1 MERPSNMHR
10 RTFFS
15 HLSLAAAAAAQGN
28 AQSPVRPAG
37 KRILAWAH
45 ADKDFGGP
53 RDPMR
58 RRLDQAREAGIEVLL
73 PFVHST
79 PQEDQAWYNSGLRGF
94 VCKDLLSRLSEL
106 GREAGIE
113 VHPILGGT
121 TDVGQDAAA
130 RRRSSYLSGK
140 PGGSRQDGR
149 FCASDASSRTGPP
162 RIAVDILDHHDVP
175 GLHLDYMRYL
185 DTGNG
190 LKWPC
195 RCAACRRRYRVIF
208 GKEEI
213 TAADLETPGAVYKY
227 LQFRNGNI
235 AGSVE
240 QIHAIA
246 RQRGVKLSLA
256 ARANYFGEALV
267 EGQDWADWARRG
279 WLDFICPMNYIT
291 SREEHR
297 RQLAAQLSL
306 VGGACPVYSG
316 VGRKWSA
323 GELPTA
329 EMILQAED
337 ALSLGAEGIAIF
349 QFSALSDDDFTAL
362 RSFSRSA
369 GG

>member
-1 MERPSNMHR
+1 MQR

-15 HLSLAAAAAAQGN
+15 HLTLAAAAAAQD
-28 AQSPVRPAG
+28 RPQASSRVVG

-45 ADKDFGGP
+45 AHADFAGP
-53 RDPMR
+53 RDQMR
-58 RRLDQAREAGIEVLL
+58 HRLQQAREAGIQVLL

-79 PQEDQAWYNSGLRGF
+79 PQEDQAWYNSALRGF
-94 VCKDLLSRLSEL
+94 VVKDLLSRLMEL

-121 TDVGQDAAA
+121 TDVGQSGAA
-130 RRRSSYLSGK
+130 RRRHSYQSGK

-149 FCASDASSRTGPP
+149 FCASDAATRTGPP
-162 RIAVDILDHHDVP
+162 RIAIDILDHHDVP

-195 RCAACRRRYRVIF
+195 RCAACRERYRVIF
-208 GKEEI
+208 GQQEI
-213 TAADLETPGAVYKY
+213 TAADLTTPGAIYKY
-227 LQFRNGNI
+227 LQFRNANI
-235 AGSVE
+235 AGEVA
-240 QIHAIA
+240 QIQAIT

-256 ARANYFGEALV
+256 ARADYFGAALV

-279 WLDFICPMNYIT
+279 WLDFICPMNYTT
-291 SREEHR
+291 SREDHR
-297 RQLAAQLSL
+297 RQLTTQLSL

-316 VGRKWSA
+316 VGRRWSA
-323 GELPTA
+323 GELTTA
-329 EMILQAED
+329 EMIRQAGD
-337 ALSLGAEGIAIF
+337 ALSLGAAGIAIF
-349 QFSALSDDDFTAL
+349 RFDALSEQDFAAL